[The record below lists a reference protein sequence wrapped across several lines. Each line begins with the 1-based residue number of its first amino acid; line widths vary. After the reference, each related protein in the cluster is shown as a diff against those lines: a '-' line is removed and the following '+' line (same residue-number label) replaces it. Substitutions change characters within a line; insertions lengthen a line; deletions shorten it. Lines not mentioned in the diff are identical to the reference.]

1 MEKVAVVI
9 PCYKVKKFILHII
22 SSIGDFCD
30 VIFVVDDCC
39 PEKSGEYVINH
50 CRDKRV
56 HVLINTENLGVGG
69 AVRRGY
75 QEALRGGATVIV
87 KLDGDG
93 QMDPSLIPYFVR
105 PILEGEA
112 DYTKGNRFYDLKSI
126 LVMPKIRI
134 LGNAVLSFM
143 TKFSSGYWHIFD
155 PTNGYTAFSLS
166 LLLFV
171 IVRPILLP
179 FITLIFGV
187 TLIYALEHKE
197 ARRVLFTLIFVFTVP
212 FASLSLFSQYKFNDA
227 RLISGTYSEI
237 SLFCAW
243 NDFLPLTRHYNS
255 GLWKKLPEVE
265 YETALKI
272 LHNDS
277 GWEMRAVKLRKEVLK
292 FIISNP
298 MKACKGY
305 IWRLGKFSINVDNSS
320 KLYKLLFFA
329 WSLTA
334 ILVILFSLQMMVFKE
349 KITFCIVTLLPSF
362 IILVTALFSFIGN
375 RYYLTPGFSLLF
387 ALAFNIA
394 ILKGET
400 SAGRCLLKI

>member
-69 AVRRGY
+69 AVMRGY

-155 PTNGYTAFSLS
+155 PTNGYTAIHANVAS
-166 LLLFV
+166 
-171 IVRPILLP
+171 RLP
-179 FITLIFGV
+179 FSKISNSFFFESDMLFRLNLLRARVVDIPIDSSYG
-187 TLIYALEHKE
+187 KE
-197 ARRVLFTLIFVFTVP
+197 K
-212 FASLSLFSQYKFNDA
+212 SN
-227 RLISGTYSEI
+227 
-237 SLFCAW
+237 
-243 NDFLPLTRHYNS
+243 
-255 GLWKKLPEVE
+255 
-265 YETALKI
+265 
-272 LHNDS
+272 
-277 GWEMRAVKLRKEVLK
+277 LRK
-292 FIISNP
+292 
-298 MKACKGY
+298 
-305 IWRLGKFSINVDNSS
+305 
-320 KLYKLLFFA
+320 
-329 WSLTA
+329 
-334 ILVILFSLQMMVFKE
+334 LQ
-349 KITFCIVTLLPSF
+349 
-362 IILVTALFSFIGN
+362 
-375 RYYLTPGFSLLF
+375 
-387 ALAFNIA
+387 
-394 ILKGET
+394 
-400 SAGRCLLKI
+400 

>member
-1 MEKVAVVI
+1 MLIYKKRLFLFMLLIFLLAWNNDIKAPGPDAQLYHSLAQQLVNGESYEDQLRKDEIIPPIGHPVI
-9 PCYKVKKFILHII
+9 LFFPIKLGIR
-22 SSIGDFCD
+22 GDFYEKTMFSFS
-30 VIFVVDDCC
+30 FVLFFGTCC
-39 PEKSGEYVINH
+39 M
-50 CRDKRV
+50 
-56 HVLINTENLGVGG
+56 LGLG
-69 AVRRGY
+69 
-75 QEALRGGATVIV
+75 
-87 KLDGDG
+87 
-93 QMDPSLIPYFVR
+93 MFVSF
-105 PILEGEA
+105 L
-112 DYTKGNRFYDLKSI
+112 F
-126 LVMPKIRI
+126 
-134 LGNAVLSFM
+134 VLSLNALLPFGVM
-143 TKFSSGYWHIFD
+143 WGIETSLLFSLSLLFYSFVLFLKN
-155 PTNGYTAFSLS
+155 TNIKMASFFSLS

-320 KLYKLLFFA
+320 KLYKLLFIA